1 MADEPLSRAGPRM
14 AGGRVGLR
22 GPLRGEEARQVEGR
36 GEAGGQAGWQQPKAR
51 AATPCPTVSNRSSC
65 ETAWMWVKRLKR
77 LLTNIG
83 TWLSRPWFAGGVAL
97 YLLFWIIF
105 DPGSFN
111 WHAIATIA
119 TLFMTLFIQ
128 RSEHRDTQAIHAKLD
143 ELLRVHGDARNRL
156 TTLDDKEPEQ
166 VEAFRDE
173 ARASK

>member
-1 MADEPLSRAGPRM
+1 MG
-14 AGGRVGLR
+14 
-22 GPLRGEEARQVEGR
+22 
-36 GEAGGQAGWQQPKAR
+36 
-51 AATPCPTVSNRSSC
+51 
-65 ETAWMWVKRLKR
+65 KRLKR

-83 TWLSRPWFAGGVAL
+83 TWLSRPWVAGVVVL
-97 YLLFWIIF
+97 YVLFWTIF
-105 DPGSFN
+105 DPSTLN

-128 RSEHRDTQAIHAKLD
+128 RSEHRDTQSIHAKLD